1 MTERDGCPHCHQEES
16 AALPGTRFG
25 SGVEATAPGSCGDL
39 GGGGPEVG
47 RRLVAAAQNA
57 LSRQTSA
64 PGAHQGPVLSAPLVG
79 NTRGRCPGPP
89 RTDFQGGHTR
99 GSRYCLGCWFS
110 EAHGLEE
117 AVQVSCSPGRG
128 DAPPYDD
135 ISRGPHVPWESSSLT
150 VAPVHPRCRC
160 SAVSAA
166 GLQGVS
172 AQGDPWVLLCSPHC
186 CGPSAPDHGLTRL
199 APRWVRVSQDPH
211 VAALGRVS
219 TKPRTSRD
227 VTASPGRPPKLV
239 VTANRKA
246 GRSARTP
253 SESTQL

>member
-1 MTERDGCPHCHQEES
+1 MDVLTVTKRKARPCRGPASVLGWRPRRRVPVGTSGAVAQRWAEGWWRLRRMLCP
-16 AALPGTRFG
+16 ARPR
-25 SGVEATAPGSCGDL
+25 
-39 GGGGPEVG
+39 
-47 RRLVAAAQNA
+47 
-57 LSRQTSA
+57 
-64 PGAHQGPVLSAPLVG
+64 
-79 NTRGRCPGPP
+79 PP
-89 RTDFQGGHTR
+89 GHTR
-99 GSRYCLGCWFS
+99 ALCSLPHLSGTPEAGAQGLPGQTSREDTREDRVTVWAVGSQRLTDWRKLS
-110 EAHGLEE
+110 KSLLPRA
-117 AVQVSCSPGRG
+117 G

-199 APRWVRVSQDPH
+199 APRWARVSQDPH
-211 VAALGRVS
+211 AAALGRVS